1 MPTNLEL
8 KARYTSPQKAHARA
22 RACGAAPHGTLIQK
36 DTYFRVP
43 RGRLKLR
50 ETEGETAELIYYER
64 SEETT
69 ERWSRFTRERVAG
82 PAGLARVLTEAF
94 GVLAVVRKRRELYIL
109 RDARIHIDD
118 VEGLGTFVE
127 FEVTG
132 GETPATIAT
141 MRELRDAFGIGDESV
156 VKVSYSDMILAKRIS
171 PGP

>member
-8 KARYTSPQKAHARA
+8 KARYPSHQKAYACA
-22 RACGAAPHGTLIQK
+22 RACGAAREGLLIQQ

-50 ETEGETAELIYYER
+50 ESEGEGAELIYYER

-69 ERWSRFTRERVAG
+69 ERWSRFTREPVAAA
-82 PAGLARVLTEAF
+82 AGLAHVLTEAF
-94 GVLAVVRKRRELYIL
+94 GVLAIVRKRRELYL
-109 RDARIHIDD
+109 FRDARIHLDL

-141 MRELRDAFGIGDESV
+141 MRELRETFGIGDDTV
-156 VKVSYSDMILAKRIS
+156 VKASYSDLILEKRIS
-171 PGP
+171 GGT